1 MNHKL
6 HIENVT
12 KVVVDGSITTIHVEE
27 GSSVSIDFRN
37 PNNQSLSPTEV
48 EEVKMKEPVKKPA
61 AKKKVVAKKKEE
73 PSTEEAD
80 KEDIPFD
87 LDEEDP
93 VKTDSD
99 EAEIEEIM
107 EEVNEEAEQD
117 EINEHEAAD
126 DNDGSFTELEEDDEM
141 VDVNSVF
148 ANASTKA
155 NVKAAEELK
164 PKAKAKNVFAKGNNE
179 PVDDAEAK
187 PKKNLFGGA
196 NTSTDSGNDF
206 NF

>member
-37 PNNQSLSPTEV
+37 PNNQSVAPTKV
-48 EEVKMKEPVKKPA
+48 EEVKAKEPVKKQA
-61 AKKKVVAKKKEE
+61 AKKKAVAKKKEE

-99 EAEIEEIM
+99 EAEIEEIV
-107 EEVNEEAEQD
+107 E
-117 EINEHEAAD
+117 EINEDAEQD

-164 PKAKAKNVFAKGNNE
+164 PKTKAKNVFAKGNDE

-187 PKKNLFGGA
+187 PKKNIFGGA
-196 NTSTDSGNDF
+196 NTSTDNGNDF